1 MNLIEF
7 IFQEHRTI
15 KLHRV
20 NKLVQSKKHLWNIHI
35 DRICIQHE
43 THIWLKNFL
52 VLETLP
58 EAVVRDIFTLCI
70 SQYSEV
76 RSYSQDLLFKILN
89 RVIESHKTVL
99 PMLEQCLKPDVPHH
113 QFKGALHV
121 ISMEKYGFFYNW
133 KNANILMPALV
144 KAQHSDKESIVDL
157 LKDVSIKSNRSYTD
171 FSLYTLPAKP
181 PIMSQETLKSLDI
194 NSPEIMDQD
203 IELDPDFV
211 KLEKSLSDLIQGGTL
226 HWRHHQMAIGMLLT
240 LLVRD
245 SRPTAQVVNLWLENL
260 LHDDV
265 TIRFIAFQVRKLNF
279 CPFSQF
285 L

>member
-1 MNLIEF
+1 MKVCLHSSYTLQVSFQFCNFFAENSNLLFLIFKMKFQKVSNKNYEFIIEF

-89 RVIESHKTVL
+89 RY
-99 PMLEQCLKPDVPHH
+99 C
-113 QFKGALHV
+113 
-121 ISMEKYGFFYNW
+121 
-133 KNANILMPALV
+133 
-144 KAQHSDKESIVDL
+144 
-157 LKDVSIKSNRSYTD
+157 
-171 FSLYTLPAKP
+171 
-181 PIMSQETLKSLDI
+181 
-194 NSPEIMDQD
+194 
-203 IELDPDFV
+203 
-211 KLEKSLSDLIQGGTL
+211 
-226 HWRHHQMAIGMLLT
+226 LLT
-240 LLVRD
+240 ASMSLRGPRSL
-245 SRPTAQVVNLWLENL
+245 
-260 LHDDV
+260 
-265 TIRFIAFQVRKLNF
+265 
-279 CPFSQF
+279 
-285 L
+285 